1 MFNNVIIIMIILILL
16 NLSLKENLGNLGDLT
31 GGNVGSCS
39 KRFECK
45 EVCNAIGHKEPAT
58 ADLPIERTEGNRPFQ
73 VVGIDFADPIHH
85 RTMKRE
91 RGKGVIRNNLFG

>member
-1 MFNNVIIIMIILILL
+1 MFRNVIMIMIILILL

-45 EVCNAIGHKEPAT
+45 EVCNDLYEDNQERRRCKTLCENKHKC
-58 ADLPIERTEGNRPFQ
+58 R
-73 VVGIDFADPIHH
+73 
-85 RTMKRE
+85 
-91 RGKGVIRNNLFG
+91 